1 MLHPSTSTSKHVQSV
16 TTCAPEYELPQAS
29 SLAKAFTDGVFPSA
43 IRRRLSC
50 RSTTCSRPTQRRQAD
65 EASGSVQLPTMHL
78 QSTTTTAPPFE
89 TDEAERHGRAP
100 LMFQLCYTTSW
111 TPTRP
116 WMTPTPT
123 STPPPPSCMENV
135 KRRPKTTI
143 ASAESE
149 VLQQANL
156 VEVIN
161 RKLFEAPETRRPH
174 RPSRIC
180 PAAGY
185 GAHIHI
191 RELVF
196 VFSKI

>member
-1 MLHPSTSTSKHVQSV
+1 M
-16 TTCAPEYELPQAS
+16 ES
-29 SLAKAFTDGVFPSA
+29 SHLQFDDGYLADLLRVHDQLNDDKLM
-43 IRRRLSC
+43 RRLV
-50 RSTTCSRPTQRRQAD
+50 RSNSRPCIFNLLLRLLRRSRPTRPND
-65 EASGSVQLPTMHL
+65 TW
-78 QSTTTTAPPFE
+78 
-89 TDEAERHGRAP
+89 
-100 LMFQLCYTTSW
+100 MFQLCYTTSW

-123 STPPPPSCMENV
+123 SKPPPPSCMENV
-135 KRRPKTTI
+135 KRRPKTMTT
-143 ASAESE
+143 SAESE

-156 VEVIN
+156 AEVIN

-191 RELVF
+191 REPVF